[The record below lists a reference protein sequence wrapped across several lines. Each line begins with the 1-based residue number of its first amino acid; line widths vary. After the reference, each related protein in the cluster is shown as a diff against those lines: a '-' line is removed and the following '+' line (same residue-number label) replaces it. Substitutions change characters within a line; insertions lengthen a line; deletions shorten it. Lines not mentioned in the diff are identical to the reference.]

1 MARRKK
7 NETSA
12 WDVIM
17 ILLFFGVAAYYII
30 KWTIEL
36 ICIIIVGIAKLITWI
51 SNKIQKKNNVRN
63 ITKTPFVDTK
73 IKVEESLKTPIE
85 VKKEKLDIFDKS
97 IYDNEFP
104 VQIRNR
110 GEVYYYEDKIK
121 HFKENNNN
129 YSCVVKGT
137 ENYNVKLS
145 IGENNSVIS
154 SSCTCPY
161 FSDKGHNC
169 KHIYALLYKV
179 KCSNNKE
186 KIISEINNQISGI
199 KTMIK
204 NATDYLERNKSHF
217 SYSVIEEFNNYSRQ
231 YSSQTSYYEKNC
243 SEKVLED
250 ILLQHLDSLL
260 SISLELKQ
268 KIKKTLNEENSAT
281 TVITSMPKQK
291 NENKIGFTDVIA
303 GIAIANELDKHFNR
317 EEDEDYDEELETE
330 MDAYDLEDWQKD
342 LVRQGRYN
350 PWNFGEEELE
360 EGDYYYEDDK

>member
-104 VQIRNR
+104 VQIRSR

-121 HFKENNNN
+121 YFKENNNN

>member
-1 MARRKK
+1 MARRRK

-12 WDVIM
+12 WDVI
-17 ILLFFGVAAYYII
+17 LVLFFFVVAAYYLI
-30 KWTIEL
+30 KWAIEL
-36 ICIIIVGIAKLITWI
+36 ICIIIVGIAKLVTWI
-51 SNKIQKKNNVRN
+51 SNKIQKKSNEKN

-73 IKVEESLKTPIE
+73 LKVEESLKTPIE

-97 IYDNEFP
+97 IYDSLFP

-121 HFKENNNN
+121 YFKENGNN
-129 YSCVVKGT
+129 YSCIVKGN

-145 IGENNSVIS
+145 IDENNNIIS

-161 FSDKGHNC
+161 YLDKEHNC

-179 KCSNNKE
+179 KCSENKG
-186 KIISEINNQISGI
+186 KIITEINNQISGI
-199 KTMIK
+199 KTMVK
-204 NATDYLERNKSHF
+204 NATDYINRNKSHF
-217 SYSVIEEFNNYSRQ
+217 SYSAIDEFNNYSQQ
-231 YSSQTSYYEKNC
+231 YISQTNYYEKNC

-250 ILLQHLDSLL
+250 ILLQHLDNLL
-260 SISLELKQ
+260 NITLELKQ

-281 TVITSMPKQK
+281 DVITSMPKQK
-291 NENKIGFTDVIA
+291 NENKIGFTDVMA
-303 GIAIANELDKHFNR
+303 GIAIANEIDKHFNK
-317 EEDEDYDEELETE
+317 EDDEDYNEELETE

-342 LVRQGRYN
+342 LVREGRYN

>member
-85 VKKEKLDIFDKS
+85 AKKEKLDIFDKS

-121 HFKENNNN
+121 YFKENNNN

-145 IGENNSVIS
+145 IGEDNSVIS

-217 SYSVIEEFNNYSRQ
+217 SYSIIEEFNNYSRQ

>member
-121 HFKENNNN
+121 YFKENNNN

-204 NATDYLERNKSHF
+204 NATDYLERNKSYF

>member
-73 IKVEESLKTPIE
+73 IKVEESLKTTIE

-121 HFKENNNN
+121 YFKENNNN

-145 IGENNSVIS
+145 IGEDNSVIS

-217 SYSVIEEFNNYSRQ
+217 SYSIIEEFNNYSRQ

>member
-12 WDVIM
+12 LDVIM

-36 ICIIIVGIAKLITWI
+36 ICIIIVGIAKLIAWI
-51 SNKIQKKNNVRN
+51 SNRIQKKNNVRN
-63 ITKTPFVDTK
+63 ITKTPFVNTK

-97 IYDNEFP
+97 IYDSEFP
-104 VQIRNR
+104 TQIRNR

-121 HFKENNNN
+121 YFKENNNN

-145 IGENNSVIS
+145 IGEDNRVIS

-250 ILLQHLDSLL
+250 ILLQNLDSLL

-281 TVITSMPKQK
+281 TVITSMPK
-291 NENKIGFTDVIA
+291 
-303 GIAIANELDKHFNR
+303 
-317 EEDEDYDEELETE
+317 
-330 MDAYDLEDWQKD
+330 
-342 LVRQGRYN
+342 
-350 PWNFGEEELE
+350 
-360 EGDYYYEDDK
+360 

>member
-51 SNKIQKKNNVRN
+51 SNKIQKKNNVRT

-85 VKKEKLDIFDKS
+85 AKKEKLDIFDKS

-104 VQIRNR
+104 AQIRNR
-110 GEVYYYEDKIK
+110 GEVYYFEDKIK
-121 HFKENNNN
+121 YFKENDNN
-129 YSCVVKGT
+129 YSCIVKGT

-145 IGENNSVIS
+145 IGEDDGIIS

-179 KCSNNKE
+179 KCSKNKE
-186 KIISEINNQISGI
+186 KIVTEINNQISGI

-217 SYSVIEEFNNYSRQ
+217 SYSVIEEFNNYSIQ
-231 YSSQTSYYEKNC
+231 YSSQIGYYEKNC

-260 SISLELKQ
+260 NISFELKQ

-281 TVITSMPKQK
+281 TVMTSMPKQK
-291 NENKIGFTDVIA
+291 NENKIGFTDVIT

>member
-17 ILLFFGVAAYYII
+17 ILLFFGIAAYYII

-121 HFKENNNN
+121 YFKENNNN

-145 IGENNSVIS
+145 IGEDNSVIS

-260 SISLELKQ
+260 SILLELKQ

>member
-121 HFKENNNN
+121 YFKENNNN

-145 IGENNSVIS
+145 IGEDNSVIS

-217 SYSVIEEFNNYSRQ
+217 SYSVIEEFNNYSKQ

>member
-121 HFKENNNN
+121 YFKENNNN

-145 IGENNSVIS
+145 FGEDNSVIS

-317 EEDEDYDEELETE
+317 EDDEDYDEELETE

>member
-63 ITKTPFVDTK
+63 ITKTPFMDTK

-121 HFKENNNN
+121 YFKENNNN

-145 IGENNSVIS
+145 IGEDNSVIS

-217 SYSVIEEFNNYSRQ
+217 SYSIIEEFNNYSRQ

>member
-97 IYDNEFP
+97 IYDNKFP

-121 HFKENNNN
+121 YFKENNNN

-145 IGENNSVIS
+145 IGEDNSVIS

-217 SYSVIEEFNNYSRQ
+217 SYSVIEEFDNYSRQ
-231 YSSQTSYYEKNC
+231 YNSQTSYYEKNC

>member
-36 ICIIIVGIAKLITWI
+36 TCIIIVGIAKLITWI

-121 HFKENNNN
+121 YFKENNNN

-360 EGDYYYEDDK
+360 EGDYY

>member
-85 VKKEKLDIFDKS
+85 VKKEKIDIFDKS

-110 GEVYYYEDKIK
+110 GEVYYCEDKIK
-121 HFKENNNN
+121 YFKENNNN

-145 IGENNSVIS
+145 IGEDNSVIS

>member
-121 HFKENNNN
+121 YFKENNNN

-145 IGENNSVIS
+145 IGEDNSVIS

-169 KHIYALLYKV
+169 KHIYALLYKA

-217 SYSVIEEFNNYSRQ
+217 SYSIIEEFNNYSRQ

-330 MDAYDLEDWQKD
+330 MDAYDLENWQKD

>member
-121 HFKENNNN
+121 YFKENNNN

-250 ILLQHLDSLL
+250 ILLQYLDSLL

>member
-121 HFKENNNN
+121 YFKENNNN

-145 IGENNSVIS
+145 IGEDNSVIS

>member
-121 HFKENNNN
+121 YFKENNNN

-217 SYSVIEEFNNYSRQ
+217 FYSVIEEFNNYSRQ

>member
-36 ICIIIVGIAKLITWI
+36 ICIIIVEIAKLITWI

-121 HFKENNNN
+121 YFKENNNN

>member
-7 NETSA
+7 NKTSA

-121 HFKENNNN
+121 YFKENNNN

>member
-121 HFKENNNN
+121 YFKENNNN

-145 IGENNSVIS
+145 IGEDNSVIS

-268 KIKKTLNEENSAT
+268 KIKKILNEENSAT

-360 EGDYYYEDDK
+360 ESDYYYEDDK

>member
-63 ITKTPFVDTK
+63 ITKTPFVDAK

-121 HFKENNNN
+121 YFKENNNN

>member
-97 IYDNEFP
+97 IYDNKFP

-121 HFKENNNN
+121 YFKENNNN

-145 IGENNSVIS
+145 IGEDNSVIS

-231 YSSQTSYYEKNC
+231 YSSQISYYEKNC

>member
-36 ICIIIVGIAKLITWI
+36 ICIIIVGIAKLIAWI
-51 SNKIQKKNNVRN
+51 SNRIQKKNNVRN
-63 ITKTPFVDTK
+63 ITKTPFVNTK

-97 IYDNEFP
+97 IYDSEFP
-104 VQIRNR
+104 TQIRNR

-121 HFKENNNN
+121 YFKENNNN

-145 IGENNSVIS
+145 IGEDNRVIS

-186 KIISEINNQISGI
+186 KIISEINNQINGI

>member
-12 WDVIM
+12 LDVIM

-36 ICIIIVGIAKLITWI
+36 ICIIIVGIAKLIAWI
-51 SNKIQKKNNVRN
+51 SNRIQKKNNVRN
-63 ITKTPFVDTK
+63 ITKTPFVNTK

-97 IYDNEFP
+97 IYDSEFP
-104 VQIRNR
+104 TQIRNR

-121 HFKENNNN
+121 YFKENNNN

-145 IGENNSVIS
+145 IGEDNRVIS

-250 ILLQHLDSLL
+250 ILLQNLDSLL

-330 MDAYDLEDWQKD
+330 MDAYDLEDWQKN

>member
-97 IYDNEFP
+97 IYDNKFP

-121 HFKENNNN
+121 YFKENNNN

-145 IGENNSVIS
+145 IGEDNSVIS

-217 SYSVIEEFNNYSRQ
+217 SYSVIEEFDNYSRQ

>member
-121 HFKENNNN
+121 YFKENNNN

>member
-85 VKKEKLDIFDKS
+85 VKRKKLDIFDKS

-121 HFKENNNN
+121 YFKENNNN

-145 IGENNSVIS
+145 IGEDNSVIS

-281 TVITSMPKQK
+281 TAITSMPKQK

>member
-121 HFKENNNN
+121 YFKENNNN

-145 IGENNSVIS
+145 IGEDNSVIS

-217 SYSVIEEFNNYSRQ
+217 SYSIIEEFNNYSRQ

-303 GIAIANELDKHFNR
+303 GIAIANELDKHFKR

>member
-97 IYDNEFP
+97 IYDNKFP

-121 HFKENNNN
+121 YFKENNNN

-145 IGENNSVIS
+145 IGEDNSVIS

-217 SYSVIEEFNNYSRQ
+217 SYSVIEEFDNYSRQ

-291 NENKIGFTDVIA
+291 NENKIGFADVIA

>member
-12 WDVIM
+12 LDVIM

-36 ICIIIVGIAKLITWI
+36 ICIIIVGIAKLIAWI
-51 SNKIQKKNNVRN
+51 SNRIQKKNNVRN
-63 ITKTPFVDTK
+63 ITKTPFVNTK

-97 IYDNEFP
+97 IYDSEFP
-104 VQIRNR
+104 TQIRNR

-121 HFKENNNN
+121 YFKENNNN

-145 IGENNSVIS
+145 IGEDNRVIS

-250 ILLQHLDSLL
+250 ILLQNLDSLL

>member
-110 GEVYYYEDKIK
+110 GEVYYYENKIK
-121 HFKENNNN
+121 YFKENNNN

>member
-121 HFKENNNN
+121 YFKENNNN

-145 IGENNSVIS
+145 IGEDNSVIS

-199 KTMIK
+199 KIMIK

>member
-36 ICIIIVGIAKLITWI
+36 ICIIIVGIAKLIAWI
-51 SNKIQKKNNVRN
+51 SNRIQKKNNVRN
-63 ITKTPFVDTK
+63 ITKTPFVNTK

-97 IYDNEFP
+97 IYDSEFP
-104 VQIRNR
+104 TQIRNR

-121 HFKENNNN
+121 YFKENNNN

-145 IGENNSVIS
+145 IGEDNRVIS

>member
-121 HFKENNNN
+121 YFKENNNN

-145 IGENNSVIS
+145 IGEDNSVIS

-217 SYSVIEEFNNYSRQ
+217 SYSIIEEFNNYSRQ

>member
-63 ITKTPFVDTK
+63 ITKTPFMDTK

-121 HFKENNNN
+121 YFKENNNN

-145 IGENNSVIS
+145 IGEDNSVIS

-179 KCSNNKE
+179 KCRNNKE

-217 SYSVIEEFNNYSRQ
+217 SYSIIEEFNNYSRQ